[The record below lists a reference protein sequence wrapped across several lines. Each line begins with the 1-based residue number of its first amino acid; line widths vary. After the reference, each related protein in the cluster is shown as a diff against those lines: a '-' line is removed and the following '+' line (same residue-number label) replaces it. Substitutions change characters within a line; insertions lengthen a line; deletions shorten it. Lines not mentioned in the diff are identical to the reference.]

1 MELVPVD
8 RYALQ
13 NGQLVLDG
21 RVAPVV
27 FFHGYHD
34 DPWFKAKPIHEFLGG
49 TTVTQ
54 TLERVEPD
62 DKASL
67 KDLAERLGPPVGGV
81 VENTPPPNNEDYNE
95 GKAIYVNE
103 SGLYSI
109 ILGSRKPLAKP
120 FKRWVTQQVLPS
132 IRRTGGYSVQTSPEV
147 LHSLS
152 EQWQLAL
159 QKRDEALQLALQKRD
174 EALQLCLQERDEA
187 LQTWMQTDL
196 LQLLS
201 QAVCFSLSQKFKD
214 LRDEIRTVLTSPSS
228 SFIEAIRTAVKLPAM
243 RRTSDGDRFPE
254 EQRVTPDEE
263 RFAESL
269 SALLTQELERLVP
282 QSAIFGRAARVPA
295 LTYGAWKRCRNLIGS
310 RCLALRKLTGDASK
324 PLLWTTSAGAGGRFN
339 GGGQHYLYL
348 SESRAHVGG
357 DVKAYLR
364 KVLKQKL
371 KRSRTSVTVEQHI
384 RRLIATTPPENWP
397 VSSGNVDAFTHDASE
412 EQMGREMVD

>member
-1 MELVPVD
+1 M
-8 RYALQ
+8 
-13 NGQLVLDG
+13 G
-21 RVAPVV
+21 RRSCWYGSSTRRSPA
-27 FFHGYHD
+27 GN
-34 DPWFKAKPIHEFLGG
+34 IL
-49 TTVTQ
+49 Q

-62 DKASL
+62 DRACL
-67 KDLAERLGPPVGGV
+67 KDLVARLGPPIGV
-81 VENTPPPNNEDYNE
+81 VMDNITTPNHEDYHE

-132 IRRTGGYSVQTSPEV
+132 IRRTGGYSVQTSPQV

-152 EQWQLAL
+152 GQWQLAL
-159 QKRDEALQLALQKRD
+159 QRRDEALQLA
-174 EALQLCLQERDEA
+174 LQERDEA
-187 LQTWMQTDL
+187 LQTWMKTDL

-201 QAVCFSLSQKFKD
+201 QVVCFSLSQKFKD
-214 LRDEIRTVLTSPSS
+214 LRNEIRTALTSPSS
-228 SFIEAIRTAVKLPAM
+228 SFIEAIRKAVKLPAM

-282 QSAIFGRAARVPA
+282 QSAIFGRVARVPA

-324 PLLWTTSAGAGGRFN
+324 PLLWTASAGAGGRFN

-371 KRSRTSVTVEQHI
+371 KRSRTSATVEQHI
-384 RRLIATTPPENWP
+384 RHLIATTPPENWP

-412 EQMGREMVD
+412 EQMGRVIVLGLDGSTLARGTLRFSWAREGSSEGVVGLSRSSKKVRRP